1 MKFNIREISNLFNVT
16 KSIFIKNKDKF
27 EDIINSSG
35 YTFTKNEEHDN
46 TIYEFE
52 DQLQLKDDR
61 EICKELL
68 CIIEESDDRCRYILD
83 QTDIRT
89 VSDIV
94 IYIYENEGIIN
105 IDELANEIED
115 YFQSGICISASKAES
130 IIIDLSKIGVIKND
144 DDITY
149 FNSSGKLVEDELEN
163 YDGEL
168 NYCYRLEIEKD
179 FLKKI
184 LTLQIYIQNL
194 IMLYMHKYFIR
205 NIILSCYI
213 YNCND
218 SKYSKAQ

>member
-115 YFQSGICISASKAES
+115 YF
-130 IIIDLSKIGVIKND
+130 
-144 DDITY
+144 
-149 FNSSGKLVEDELEN
+149 
-163 YDGEL
+163 
-168 NYCYRLEIEKD
+168 
-179 FLKKI
+179 
-184 LTLQIYIQNL
+184 
-194 IMLYMHKYFIR
+194 
-205 NIILSCYI
+205 
-213 YNCND
+213 
-218 SKYSKAQ
+218 

>member
-68 CIIEESDDRCRYILD
+68 CIIEESGDRCRYILY

-115 YFQSGICISASKAES
+115 YFWSGICISASKAES
-130 IIIDLSKIGVIKND
+130 IISDLSKIGVIKND

-149 FNSSGKLVEDELEN
+149 FDSSGKLVEDELEN

-184 LTLQIYIQNL
+184 LTL
-194 IMLYMHKYFIR
+194 
-205 NIILSCYI
+205 
-213 YNCND
+213 
-218 SKYSKAQ
+218 